1 MERTGKKWDVQEK
14 ERKAEQERGQ
24 AWERKWEENQKI
36 INEMLTDIRRLG
48 KRIDSSISALEA
60 RCGLHSEAAFRN
72 GLKAILE
79 KSFGVKVENYVD
91 FDQEGMI
98 FGRPDQVE
106 VDVIVHNGLTILCEI
121 NSSMSKPQVYTFWRK
136 KEFYEKKHNRRVNRM
151 IIISPMTDENAK
163 SFAKD
168 LEMEVYGYTDDVK
181 L

>member
-1 MERTGKKWDVQEK
+1 MLAEIKKQDKRYESTIG
-14 ERKAEQERGQ
+14 A
-24 AWERKWEENQKI
+24 
-36 INEMLTDIRRLG
+36 LG
-48 KRIDSSISALEA
+48 A
-60 RCGLHSEAAFRN
+60 RWGLHSEAAFRN

-79 KSFGVKVENYVD
+79 KSFGVKVENYLD

-106 VDVIVHNGLTILCEI
+106 LDVIIHNGLTILCEI
-121 NSSMSKPQVYTFWRK
+121 KSSMSKPQVYTFWRK
-136 KEFYEKKHNRRVNRM
+136 KAFYEKKHNRKVNRM

-168 LEMEVYGYTDDVK
+168 LEIEIYGYADDVK